1 MQLKNDL
8 DSPGEVL
15 GIDFY
20 TPNRLSPPFQ
30 SLFLIYLQR
39 GSDGHHD
46 SWQRTGNE
54 QATNRQRTGNEQ
66 ATRIEQL
73 FRVLV
78 GQLKALC
85 MEYPLVQPATEETNY
100 TGICFGSRHTRS
112 RYSMATMSMGW
123 REEDVLTMTRH
134 IQYSLGV
141 FGDIGE

>member
-54 QATNRQRTGNEQ
+54 QAT
-66 ATRIEQL
+66 RIEQL

-78 GQLKALC
+78 GQLKEPRELKALC

>member
-20 TPNRLSPPFQ
+20 TPNHLSPPFQ
-30 SLFLIYLQR
+30 SLFLIYVQR

-46 SWQRTGNE
+46 SW
-54 QATNRQRTGNEQ
+54 QRTGNEQ